1 MALQDITLKDKTA
14 KIKVAVWDN
23 MVGTITTGQLLSL
36 TRCRVRLFNDEKK
49 SFQQH
54 YHQLLRYALSN
65 ELSRS
70 MILCNLHD
78 FILFLLCLDQFTI
91 HTFVFYFKNK

>member
-14 KIKVAVWDN
+14 NIKVAVWDN

-49 SFQQH
+49 
-54 YHQLLRYALSN
+54 LSTT
-65 ELSRS
+65 LSS
-70 MILCNLHD
+70 IAEV
-78 FILFLLCLDQFTI
+78 CLI
-91 HTFVFYFKNK
+91 K

>member
-49 SFQQH
+49 K
-54 YHQLLRYALSN
+54 LSTT
-65 ELSRS
+65 LSS
-70 MILCNLHD
+70 IAEVC
-78 FILFLLCLDQFTI
+78 II
-91 HTFVFYFKNK
+91 K